1 MTPGRGVWD
10 RQCKGVPV
18 IAKTSS
24 CSLCGIDAFVVDVE
38 VDISMGLPVFQMV
51 GLAETSVKESKERVR
66 AAVNNSGYRFPMDRV
81 VVNLAPA
88 DMQKTGTGLDL
99 PVAVAILAASGLIP
113 ADAVT
118 PYVLSGE
125 LSLDG
130 RVKPVRG
137 ILPLALTAREQGF
150 KGLLVPAKNAREAAL
165 VGGLDVLPVTC
176 LSQVVDFFAGHE
188 TIVPVVR
195 EQDRLPGVLSWDGAG
210 DLSDVQGQAH
220 AKRALEIAAAGAHHF
235 LMTGPPGSGKSMLAK
250 RLNTILPS
258 LAFEEILEVARIY
271 SVAGGMETWKGASG
285 RRPFRAPHH
294 SISDAGLVG
303 GGSRPM
309 PGEIT
314 LAHHGVLFMD
324 ELPEFKRNVLEVL
337 RQPLEDGTVTIARAG
352 IKAVFPCQ
360 FMLVAA
366 MNPCPCGYL
375 SEPGNTCTCSFSQI
389 QAYRSRISGPLMDRV
404 DIQVSVPRVG
414 FASLVSRKKSEDSA
428 RVRTR
433 VEAVRQKQMERF
445 RATAV
450 SCNARMGPGDIHK
463 YCRLDSQGQRLLA
476 KASDTLMLSAR
487 ACHSILKV
495 ARTIADLDH
504 SDAIKTGHVAEA
516 VQYRGFDRE
525 AGSMKPGATV

>member
-1 MTPGRGVWD
+1 M
-10 RQCKGVPV
+10 

-24 CSLCGIDAFVVDVE
+24 CSLNGIDAFVVDVE
-38 VDISMGLPVFQMV
+38 ADISMGLPVFQMV
-51 GLAETSVKESKERVR
+51 GLAETSVRESKERVR
-66 AAVNNSGYRFPMDRV
+66 AAVNNSGYSFPMDRV

-88 DMQKTGTGLDL
+88 DVQKTGSGLDL

-113 ADAVT
+113 AHAMA
-118 PYVLSGE
+118 PYLLSGE

-137 ILPLALTAREQGF
+137 ILPLALTARKQGF
-150 KGLLVPAKNAREAAL
+150 KGVLVPAHNADEAAM
-165 VGGLDVLPVTC
+165 VDGLDVMPVTS
-176 LSQVVDFFAGHE
+176 LSQVVDFFAGHRA
-188 TIVPVVR
+188 IVPFTRDEKSVQTAFSGNR
-195 EQDRLPGVLSWDGAG
+195 DG

-220 AKRALEIAAAGAHHF
+220 AKRALEIAAAGGHHF

-250 RLNTILPS
+250 RLITILPC
-258 LAFEEILEVARIY
+258 LAFEEILEVARVY
-271 SVAGGMETWKGASG
+271 SVVGGMETWKKESG
-285 RRPFRAPHH
+285 NRPFRAPHH
-294 SISDAGLVG
+294 TISDAGMVG

-309 PGEIT
+309 PGEIS

-337 RQPLEDGTVTIARAG
+337 RQPLEDGKVTIARAG

-375 SEPGNTCTCSFSQI
+375 SEPSGTCTCSYSQI
-389 QAYRSRISGPLMDRV
+389 QTYRSRISGPLMDRM
-404 DIQVSVPRVG
+404 DIQVPVPRVA
-414 FASLVSRKKSEDSA
+414 FASLVSRKKTEDSA
-428 RVRTR
+428 CVRTR
-433 VEAVRQKQMERF
+433 VEKARQVQVKRYES
-445 RATAV
+445 TAIF
-450 SCNARMGPGDIHK
+450 CNARMGTRDIHQ
-463 YCRLDSQGQRLLA
+463 YCRLETAGQRLLA

-504 SDAIKTGHVAEA
+504 SSGIRTGHVAEA
-516 VQYRGFDRE
+516 IQYRGFDRDMLTDE
-525 AGSMKPGATV
+525 RIIR

>member
-1 MTPGRGVWD
+1 MTPGSGFWD
-10 RQCKGVPV
+10 KQSEGLPV

-113 ADAVT
+113 ADALT

-130 RVKPVRG
+130 RVKPVKG
-137 ILPLALTAREQGF
+137 ILPLALTARKQGF
-150 KGLLVPAKNAREAAL
+150 RGLMVPADNAREAAL
-165 VGGLDVLPVTC
+165 VDGLDVLPVTC

-195 EQDRLPGVLSWDGAG
+195 EQHSMPAVLSWDRSG

-235 LMTGPPGSGKSMLAK
+235 MMTGPPGSGKSMLAK
-250 RLNTILPS
+250 RLNTILPG

-271 SVAGGMETWKGASG
+271 SVAGGMETWKGESG

-324 ELPEFKRNVLEVL
+324 ELPEFRRNVLEVL

-389 QAYRSRISGPLMDRV
+389 QAYRSRISGPLMDRM

-414 FASLVSRKKSEDSA
+414 FASLVSRQKSEDSA
-428 RVRTR
+428 RVRAR
-433 VEAVRQKQMERF
+433 VEVVRQKQVERF
-445 RATAV
+445 RSTPV

-463 YCRLDSQGQRLLA
+463 YCRLDRQGQRLLA

-504 SDAIKTGHVAEA
+504 SDAVKTGHVAEA

-525 AGSMKPGATV
+525 AGSMKAGATV

>member
-1 MTPGRGVWD
+1 L
-10 RQCKGVPV
+10 

-51 GLAETSVKESKERVR
+51 GLAEASVRESKERVR

-88 DMQKTGTGLDL
+88 DVQKTGTGLDL

-113 ADAVT
+113 ADAMR

-150 KGLLVPAKNAREAAL
+150 KGLLVPEENALEAAM
-165 VGGLDVLPVTC
+165 VDGLEVLPVTR

-188 TIVPVVR
+188 RIVPVVR
-195 EQDRLPGVLSWDGAG
+195 DEKDVYAPFSVDCAG

-220 AKRALEIAAAGAHHF
+220 AKRALEIAAAGGHHF
-235 LMTGPPGSGKSMLAK
+235 LMTGPPGSGKSMLAR
-250 RLNTILPS
+250 RLTTILPR
-258 LAFEEILEVARIY
+258 LTFQEILEVARVY
-271 SVAGGMETWKGASG
+271 SVAGGLETWKKES
-285 RRPFRAPHH
+285 RHRPFRAPHH
-294 SISDAGLVG
+294 TISDAGLVG
-303 GGSRPM
+303 GGSRPA
-309 PGEIT
+309 PGEIS

-324 ELPEFKRNVLEVL
+324 ELPEFRRNVLEVL
-337 RQPLEDGTVTIARAG
+337 RQPLEDGKVTIVRAG
-352 IKAVFPCQ
+352 FKAVFPCQ

-375 SEPGNTCTCSFSQI
+375 SEPGGTCTCGFSQI
-389 QAYRSRISGPLMDRV
+389 QTYRSRISGPLMDRM
-404 DIQVSVPRVG
+404 DIQVAVPRVA
-414 FASLVSRKKSEDSA
+414 FASLVSPEKSEDSA
-428 RVRTR
+428 GVRTR
-433 VEAVRQKQMERF
+433 VEAARQVQVQRF
-445 RATAV
+445 ASTPV
-450 SCNARMGPGDIHK
+450 FCNARMGTGDIHRH
-463 YCRLDSQGQRLLA
+463 CRLDRQGQQLLG
-476 KASDTLMLSAR
+476 KASDALMLSAR

-504 SDAIKTGHVAEA
+504 SDAVLAKHVAEA
-516 VQYRGFDRE
+516 VQYRGFDRD
-525 AGSMKPGATV
+525 AGSVTRG

>member
-1 MTPGRGVWD
+1 
-10 RQCKGVPV
+10 V

-24 CSLCGIDAFVVDVE
+24 CSLNGIEAFVVDVE
-38 VDISMGLPVFQMV
+38 ADISMGLPVFQMV
-51 GLAETSVKESKERVR
+51 GLAEASVRESKERVR
-66 AAVNNSGYRFPMDRV
+66 AAVNNSGYSFPMDRV

-88 DMQKTGTGLDL
+88 DMQKSGTGLDL

-113 ADAVT
+113 ADAVK
-118 PYVLSGE
+118 PYLISGE

-130 RVKPVRG
+130 RIKPVRG
-137 ILPLALTAREQGF
+137 ILPLALTAREQGL
-150 KGLLVPAKNAREAAL
+150 KGVLVPAENASEAAMVDTL
-165 VGGLDVLPVTC
+165 EVLPVTT
-176 LSQVVDFFAGHE
+176 LAQVVDFFAGHAA
-188 TIVPVVR
+188 IVPFTLDEENR
-195 EQDRLPGVLSWDGAG
+195 QSPFSKDPGG

-220 AKRALEIAAAGAHHF
+220 AKRALEIAAAGGHHF

-250 RLNTILPS
+250 RLVTILPCLS
-258 LAFEEILEVARIY
+258 FEEILEVARVY
-271 SVAGGMETWKGASG
+271 SVVGGMETWKKESG
-285 RRPFRAPHH
+285 NRPFRAPHH
-294 SISDAGLVG
+294 TISDAGMVG

-309 PGEIT
+309 PGEIS

-337 RQPLEDGTVTIARAG
+337 RQPLEDGRVTIARAG

-389 QAYRSRISGPLMDRV
+389 QAYRSRISGPLMDRM
-404 DIQVSVPRVG
+404 DIQVAVPRVS
-414 FASLVSRKKSEDSA
+414 FASLVSRKESEDSA
-428 RVRTR
+428 CVRTR
-433 VEAVRQKQMERF
+433 VEKARQVQIERF
-445 RATAV
+445 RAT
-450 SCNARMGPGDIHK
+450 SIFCNARMGTGDIHQ
-463 YCRLDSQGQRLLA
+463 YCCLDKNGQGLLA

-504 SDAIKTGHVAEA
+504 SPGIRTGHVAEA
-516 VQYRGFDRE
+516 VQYRGFDR
-525 AGSMKPGATV
+525 G